1 MLLRQVVCLAEGRR
15 AKGTRDRQER
25 EAIAT
30 CELAVGP
37 VLHDTGWLACFAVH
51 PHGQAA
57 VLCVPGSLLDDLRSL
72 VLPGVAVNRL
82 VRATQSSYL

>member
-1 MLLRQVVCLAEGRR
+1 MLLRQVVCLAEGGR

-37 VLHDTGWLACFAVH
+37 VLHDTGWLACLPYTRTVSRLF
-51 PHGQAA
+51 
-57 VLCVPGSLLDDLRSL
+57 CVFLGVFLMISGAWCCL
-72 VLPGVAVNRL
+72 V
-82 VRATQSSYL
+82 